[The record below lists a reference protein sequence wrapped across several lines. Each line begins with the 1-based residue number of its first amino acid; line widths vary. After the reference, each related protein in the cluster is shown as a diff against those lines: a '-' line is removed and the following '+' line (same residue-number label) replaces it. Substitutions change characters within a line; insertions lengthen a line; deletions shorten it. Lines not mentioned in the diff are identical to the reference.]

1 MQDAFAEQA
10 REYLISNGI
19 DDVTEDNREL
29 ENYIMQSLP
38 QHRIE
43 KIKLEALKVA
53 VKLARDYLKSR
64 EATSILY
71 QMSLPIENSLEPGA
85 KMNLFTVVKYSNKGK
100 LSSHLWFF
108 EGFCEMI
115 NPNMCILLDCGLEPE
130 PDALF
135 RMWAHI

>member
-1 MQDAFAEQA
+1 
-10 REYLISNGI
+10 
-19 DDVTEDNREL
+19 
-29 ENYIMQSLP
+29 MQSLP

-43 KIKLEALKVA
+43 KIKLEALKKA
-53 VKLARDYLKSR
+53 VKLARDFIKSR

-71 QMSLPIENSLEPGA
+71 QMALPIENSIEPDA
-85 KMNLFTVVKYSNKGK
+85 KMNLFTIVKYSNKGK

-115 NPNMCILLDCGLEPE
+115 NPSMCILLDCGLEPE
-130 PDALF
+130 PDSLF